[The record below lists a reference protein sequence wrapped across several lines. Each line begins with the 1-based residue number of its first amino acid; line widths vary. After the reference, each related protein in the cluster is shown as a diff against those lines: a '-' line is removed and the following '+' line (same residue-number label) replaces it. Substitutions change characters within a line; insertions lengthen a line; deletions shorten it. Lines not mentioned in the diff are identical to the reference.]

1 MPSSHSDA
9 MRLQAENLEQ
19 AAQSRV
25 ASRINSRIHSR
36 VTSRI
41 TSRASSLIASAIQS
55 RRASRP
61 LSTRGSTSASRR
73 GSIGPGFLNAS
84 SSRASESSPETLE
97 NLIRVTQNQ
106 ESIFQTYY
114 TNNDGE
120 LVTLSLYD
128 ISTTDPADILGNDI
142 IAQHDHDEEFEN
154 FNEAV
159 CEKLKRH
166 HRSRSLQMSGDSF
179 NSDFHHNS

>member
-1 MPSSHSDA
+1 

-19 AAQSRV
+19 AAHSRV
-25 ASRINSRIHSR
+25 ASK

-41 TSRASSLIASAIQS
+41 NSIAPSLIASAIQS

-61 LSTRGSTSASRR
+61 LSTKGSTSGSRR
-73 GSIGPGFLNAS
+73 GSIGPAFLNAS
-84 SSRASESSPETLE
+84 NAMTSSVGSESSPETLE

-106 ESIFQTYY
+106 ESVFQTYY

-120 LVTLSLYD
+120 VVTLSLYD
-128 ISTTDPADILGNDI
+128 ISATDPADILGNDV
-142 IAQHDHDEEFEN
+142 IAQHDHDEEFVD

-159 CEKLKRH
+159 SEKLKRH
-166 HRSRSLQMSGDSF
+166 HRSRSVQLSGDSF
-179 NSDFHHNS
+179 NGSMST